1 MMAGRNASSGG
12 KSAAKRWSTARRHG
26 LVVLLLSTTALTG
39 IAAAPALA
47 ADTTWD
53 GSTDSNWFDN
63 SNWDTNAAPT
73 AADDVFI
80 NATTGSPVIDSGND
94 AMANEVA
101 IGTLLTG
108 GLLEISG
115 AGSTLTAAGA
125 LVGVFRPGSMAFT
138 LGSTGTIGYTY
149 IGDSSQGSGLVTV
162 DLGSSVDLEL
172 LYVGFEGTGT
182 LSLASGGDV
191 TSNFAYVG
199 NKVGSEG
206 VAQVGGLGSTWTTNF
221 LSVGYSGQGDLEVYD
236 GGVVT
241 AGDTVQ
247 IGVEATGAGTA
258 AVAGTGSQLMAG
270 GQITVGHNGTGTLT
284 ISDGGLVSVDAG
296 SGALNIAQ
304 NSGSSGVVW
313 IGAGFNETATGA
325 GALDAAT
332 VQFGA
337 GAGYMVFNHT
347 ETSYTFDT
355 AISGL
360 GLLYNYAGVTN
371 LTGDASGFTGQTNVY
386 GGSLYVNNVLGGLVV
401 VNDEGTLGG
410 SGTLGVLA
418 LGSGG
423 TLAPGNSVGILNVAS
438 ATFASGSTY
447 EVELNDGGNVAGV
460 NNDILSATGVVTING
475 GTVHVTPENG
485 VDDGSSY
492 TPGTTYHII
501 HSPDSVVGTFDAL
514 ADGFAF
520 LDFVLNYDPNNVF
533 LTSSVATSFCLSG
546 MTANQCAVGDAVF
559 SFGSG
564 SVFDA
569 VLTLSNAEA
578 PGALDQLSGEIH
590 ASVASL
596 LVEDSRFVREAA
608 IDRLRQAFT
617 APDAGSG
624 TGSGVGVAA
633 WGRSFGSLARR
644 EGDGNAAAM
653 DRDIGGVFLGGDAA
667 LTDDV
672 RLGLMGGY
680 SRSNFSVDDR
690 MSSGSA
696 DTWTLGAYG
705 GGAWGG
711 FSLKGGAAYS
721 WHSVET
727 DRSVAFTGFSDD
739 LSAGYSAR
747 TFQAYGEAALGVEAG
762 PVRFEPFASFAYVD
776 LSTDGFTEHGGEAAL
791 TSADSAFSAT
801 FTTLGLRAET
811 AMVLGEAEATLR
823 GTLGWR
829 HGFADT
835 PDAAL
840 GFVSGGDA
848 FTVAGVPPVEDVLVL
863 GVGFDLNLAAGARL
877 GLAYSGQFGSGQSD
891 QGVKAHLAVNF

>member
-1 MMAGRNASSGG
+1 MIDRNASSGG
-12 KSAAKRWSTARRHG
+12 KRAARRGVARRPG

-53 GSTDSNWFDN
+53 GSTDSNWFDG
-63 SNWDTNAAPT
+63 SNWDTNAVPT

-80 NATTGSPVIDSGND
+80 NATIGSPVIDSGND
-94 AMANEVA
+94 AIANEVA
-101 IGTLLTG
+101 IGTFPTG

-115 AGSTLTAAGA
+115 AGSSLAAAGA

-162 DLGSSVDLEL
+162 DLDSSVDLEL

-199 NKVGSEG
+199 NKAGSEG
-206 VAQVGGLGSTWTTNF
+206 VAQVDGLGSTWTTNF
-221 LSVGYSGQGDLEVYD
+221 LSVGYSGQGDLEISD

-247 IGVEATGAGTA
+247 IGVEATGVGTA
-258 AVAGTGSQLMAG
+258 AVAGTDSQLMAG
-270 GQITVGHNGTGTLT
+270 VQVTVGQNGTGTLT
-284 ISDGGLVSVDAG
+284 IADGGLVSVGAG
-296 SGALNIAQ
+296 SGALNIAA
-304 NSGSSGVVW
+304 NAGSSGVVW

-360 GLLYNYAGVTN
+360 GTLYNYAGVTN

-386 GGSLYVNNVLGGLVV
+386 GGSLYVNNLLGGLVV

-447 EVELNDGGNVAGV
+447 EVELNDSGNIAGT
-460 NNDILSATGVVTING
+460 NNDIVSATGVVTING

-492 TPGTTYHII
+492 VPGTTYHII
-501 HSPDSVVGTFDAL
+501 HSSDSVVGTFDAL
-514 ADGFAF
+514 ADSYAF
-520 LDFVLNYDPNNVF
+520 LDFVLNYDPSNVF

-559 SFGSG
+559 SLGSG

-569 VLTLSNAEA
+569 VVNLSDVEA

-596 LVEDSRFVREAA
+596 LIEDSRFARETTS
-608 IDRLRQAFT
+608 DRLRQAFK
-617 APDAGSG
+617 APDAGPG
-624 TGSGVGVAA
+624 TGSGIAA
-633 WGRSFGSLARR
+633 WGRAFGSLSRR
-644 EGDGNAAAM
+644 DGDGNFAAM
-653 DRDIGGVFLGGDAA
+653 DRDIGGLFMGGDAA

-690 MSSGSA
+690 TSSGSA

-705 GGAWGG
+705 GGAWNA

-721 WHSVET
+721 WHGVET

-739 LSAGYSAR
+739 LSADYSAR
-747 TFQAYGEAALGVEAG
+747 TFQAYGEAALGFEAG
-762 PVRFEPFASFAYVD
+762 PARFEPFAGIAYVD
-776 LSTDGFTEHGGEAAL
+776 LSTDGFTENGGEAAL

-801 FTTLGLRAET
+801 FTTLGLRAEA
-811 AMVLGEAEATLR
+811 AMVLGGADATLR
-823 GTLGWR
+823 GMLGWR
-829 HGFADT
+829 HGFADA
-835 PDAAL
+835 PDATL

-848 FTVAGVPPVEDVLVL
+848 FTVAGVPPAEDVLVL
-863 GVGFDLNLAAGARL
+863 GAGFDVNLTAGARL
-877 GLAYSGQFGSGQSD
+877 GLAYSGQFGAGHSD
-891 QGVKAHLAVNF
+891 QGVKAHLSVNF